1 MFILVLY
8 LIMVTAVQLAFISC
22 LKLSVDE
29 KVVYCASQDYNLYA
43 IDADTGTV
51 VWKTYIGATKGG
63 LVVEPG
69 GSLLYF
75 TVTIGPTKPS
85 YVKAVSTV
93 DGSNVWNTSS
103 SSSSSRSSRRSAST
117 SCYYPGQP
125 ALSVNF
131 GGIAVGCY
139 NMDETKPSMQLL
151 DSRTGSVKW
160 ATPFNVASAATV
172 AANTPAVFH
181 PDGTKLFAAAGST
194 L

>member
-1 MFILVLY
+1 M
-8 LIMVTAVQLAFISC
+8 
-22 LKLSVDE
+22 DE
-29 KVVYCASQDYNLYA
+29 KIVYCASQDNNLYA

-103 SSSSSRSSRRSAST
+103 SSSSSSSRRSTST

-125 ALSVNF
+125 TLSVNF

-151 DSRTGSVKW
+151 DSRTGSVQW
-160 ATPFNVASAATV
+160 TTPFNVALTV